1 MRQVEGGYH
10 ILLVEDDLADA
21 GLVRIAL
28 RRGRH
33 TVNLHHAKDSTE
45 AFAFLR
51 RIGSDHARAHPIR
64 VLLLEDDPADARLV
78 DLMLRKAPRPH
89 LILLD
94 LNLPG
99 RSGHEILQELKS
111 DNALRGIPVIVLSTS
126 EAERDIVRSYNLGAN
141 SFISKPMD
149 ADEFA
154 QHIHIMETY
163 WFDIVRLP
171 AA

>member
-1 MRQVEGGYH
+1 MRKIEGGYH

-28 RRGRH
+28 RKGRH
-33 TVNLHHAKDSTE
+33 AVTLHHARDSGE
-45 AFAFLR
+45 AFGFLR
-51 RIGSDHARAHPIR
+51 HVGINYIDS
-64 VLLLEDDPADARLV
+64 
-78 DLMLRKAPRPH
+78 PRPH

-99 RSGHEILQELKS
+99 RSGHEILQELKN
-111 DNALRGIPVIVLSTS
+111 DPVLRGIPVIVLSTS

-154 QHIHIMETY
+154 HHIHTMETY

-171 AA
+171 L

>member
-1 MRQVEGGYH
+1 MNKVENGYH

-33 TVNLHHAKDSTE
+33 PVTLHHARDYSE

-51 RIGSDHARAHPIR
+51 RIGTDN
-64 VLLLEDDPADARLV
+64 LD
-78 DLMLRKAPRPH
+78 APRPH

-99 RSGHEILQELKS
+99 RSGHEILQEIKADES
-111 DNALRGIPVIVLSTS
+111 LRGIPVIVLSTS
-126 EAERDIVRSYNLGAN
+126 EAERDVVRSYNLGAN

-149 ADEFA
+149 ADDFTH
-154 QHIHIMETY
+154 HIHTMETY

-171 AA
+171 A

>member
-1 MRQVEGGYH
+1 MMRQVEGGYH

-51 RIGSDHARAHPIR
+51 RIGPNHAQ
-64 VLLLEDDPADARLV
+64 
-78 DLMLRKAPRPH
+78 APRPH

-99 RSGHEILQELKS
+99 RSGHEILQELKG
-111 DNALRGIPVIVLSTS
+111 DNTLRGIPVIVLSTS

>member
-1 MRQVEGGYH
+1 MMEKNEAGYH

-28 RRGRH
+28 RKGRH
-33 TVNLHHAKDSTE
+33 RVDLHHARDSGE

-51 RIGSDHARAHPIR
+51 RIGPGMAG
-64 VLLLEDDPADARLV
+64 V
-78 DLMLRKAPRPH
+78 PRPH

-99 RSGHEILQELKS
+99 RSGHEILQELKG
-111 DNALRGIPVIVLSTS
+111 DVTLRGIPVIILSTS
-126 EAERDIVRSYNLGAN
+126 EAERDVVRSYNLGAN

-149 ADEFA
+149 ADDFA
-154 QHIHIMETY
+154 NHIHAMETY

>member
-1 MRQVEGGYH
+1 M
-10 ILLVEDDLADA
+10 ADA

-33 TVNLHHAKDSTE
+33 RVALHHAKDAVE

-51 RIGSDHARAHPIR
+51 RAGTDHA
-64 VLLLEDDPADARLV
+64 D
-78 DLMLRKAPRPH
+78 APRPH

-99 RSGHEILQELKS
+99 RSGHEILQELKG
-111 DNALRGIPVIVLSTS
+111 DADLRGIPVIVLSTS

-149 ADEFA
+149 ADAFA
-154 QHIHIMETY
+154 HHIHTMETY

-171 AA
+171 G

>member
-1 MRQVEGGYH
+1 MNEAGENTYH
-10 ILLVEDDLADA
+10 ILLVEDDPADA

-28 RRGRH
+28 RKGRH
-33 TVNLHHAKDSTE
+33 AVTLHHARDSGE
-45 AFAFLR
+45 AFAHLR
-51 RIGSDHARAHPIR
+51 RIGPG
-64 VLLLEDDPADARLV
+64 LADAV
-78 DLMLRKAPRPH
+78 RPH

-99 RSGHEILQELKS
+99 RSGHEILQELKG
-111 DNALRGIPVIVLSTS
+111 DANLRGIPVIILSTS
-126 EAERDIVRSYNLGAN
+126 EAERDVVRSYNLGAN

-149 ADEFA
+149 ADDFA
-154 QHIHIMETY
+154 HHIHMMETY